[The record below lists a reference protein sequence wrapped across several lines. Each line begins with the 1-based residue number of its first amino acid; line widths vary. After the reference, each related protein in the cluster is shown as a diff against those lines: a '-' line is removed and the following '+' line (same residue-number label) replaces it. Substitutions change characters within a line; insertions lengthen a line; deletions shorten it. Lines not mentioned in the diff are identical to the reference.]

1 MGKKLLAALAVTVAV
16 VSGYL
21 TYEMVTAKT
30 WADVSK
36 EIKAEIMA
44 SAIAQG
50 ADQNQE
56 ILNEVKKLAECMGDL
71 AVEVSQQMGCSPDK
85 SLVGKDNIL
94 ACDPQ
99 IPSSVGML
107 CVMFNG
113 DIAEIKKNMTV
124 QE

>member
-1 MGKKLLAALAVTVAV
+1 MSKKLLAALAATVAV

-30 WADVSK
+30 WAEVIK
-36 EIKAEIMA
+36 EINEEIMT

-50 ADQNQE
+50 ADQSQE
-56 ILNEVKKLAECMGDL
+56 ILDEVKKLASCMSVL
-71 AVEVSQQMGCSPDK
+71 AVEIAQEMKCSPDK
-85 SLVGKDNIL
+85 NLVGKDNIL

-99 IPSSVGML
+99 IPSTVGML

-124 QE
+124 DE